1 MARTEEDAPASESI
15 PEPATGTPAG
25 PSTADAPSTAGA
37 SSAIGTEV
45 ANVWPEAHSGEMAV
59 AAHRRGVAV
68 KISAAAIIL
77 VALFLLSF
85 VLGRYSGISITDVT
99 KVLANNILPFLNF
112 DVETNV
118 NTVVM
123 YIRLPR
129 ILAAVLVGAMLSLAG
144 TAYQSIFRNPLV
156 SPDILGASAGASL
169 GAAIAIFTGMPSV
182 WVQIFA
188 FAFALLAI
196 GLTYLVS
203 GRVKR
208 DPVLALILAGMVIAA
223 LANAFV
229 SLLKFVADPNDKL
242 PAITY
247 WLLGSLANVSSK
259 DLIWV
264 IVPMAIGAIPLF
276 VQRWKL
282 NVLSLGD
289 DEAKALGVET
299 KALRRIVILCAT
311 LVTAASISIAGLV
324 GWVGLIIP
332 HFCRML
338 VGSDNRYLLPAS
350 TIVGGAFL
358 LLVDNVARS
367 MLSIEIPLG
376 VLTAII
382 GAPLFI
388 TMIMRKGA

>member
-1 MARTEEDAPASESI
+1 MAETEEDAPGAEVA
-15 PEPATGTPAG
+15 PEPAPGSVETSGPVGTSGSAG
-25 PSTADAPSTAGA
+25 VPGSSAAVASAPS
-37 SSAIGTEV
+37 
-45 ANVWPEAHSGEMAV
+45 EAHSGEMAV

-68 KISAAAIIL
+68 KMGVAAAVL
-77 VALFLLSF
+77 VGLFLASF
-85 VLGRYSGISITDVT
+85 VLGRYSGISIVDVT
-99 KVLANNILPFLNF
+99 KVLANNILPFLNL

-169 GAAIAIFTGMPSV
+169 GAAIAIFTGMPAV
-182 WVQIFA
+182 WVQILA

-259 DLIWV
+259 DLMWV
-264 IVPMAIGAIPLF
+264 IVPMVVGAVPLF

-338 VGSDNRYLLPAS
+338 VGSDNRYLLPTS
-350 TIVGGAFL
+350 VIVGGAFL

>member
-1 MARTEEDAPASESI
+1 
-15 PEPATGTPAG
+15 
-25 PSTADAPSTAGA
+25 
-37 SSAIGTEV
+37 
-45 ANVWPEAHSGEMAV
+45 MAV